1 MVYTPS
7 TPFSPVFVLVIIGS
21 VFLFGSIQQTG
32 LFRKNE
38 NIVPVVQ
45 IIYFLVAAVSSKIAQ
60 SS

>member
-1 MVYTPS
+1 MVDTPP
-7 TPFSPVFVLVIIGS
+7 TPFSPVFVLVIGS
-21 VFLFGSIQQTG
+21 VFLFGSIQETG